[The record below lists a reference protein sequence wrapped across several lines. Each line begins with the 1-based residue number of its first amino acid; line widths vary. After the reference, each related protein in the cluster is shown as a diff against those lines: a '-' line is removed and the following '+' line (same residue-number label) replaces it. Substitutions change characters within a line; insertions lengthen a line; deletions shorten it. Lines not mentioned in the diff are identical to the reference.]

1 MQKDL
6 TRIAFRKEKESGE
19 IVAIFYDSND
29 KKSAYNDKYE
39 CYAHIGQHG
48 DCSRAWIK
56 EDTTPASV
64 PEYLDLMKELNAIGY
79 HVKPMKRTR
88 F

>member
-1 MQKDL
+1 MGKYL
-6 TRIAFRKEKESGE
+6 TRFAFRKEIESGE

-29 KKSAYNDKYE
+29 KKSKYNDLYF

-48 DCSRAWIK
+48 ECSRAWIQ
-56 EDTTPASV
+56 EDTIPASV
-64 PEYLDLMKELNAIGY
+64 PEYLDLMKELTAVGY
-79 HVKPMKRTR
+79 HVKPVKRPR